1 MLKRHFHAVSMR
13 GELDQVPA
21 DRPLLLIMNHS
32 CWWDGLLVYHMIRSE
47 SQRRHYMMMDER
59 QMKRYAFFR
68 RIGAFSVNKENLR
81 EMAASLRYAAGLLR
95 SGGAVW
101 LFPQG
106 DIFHLESRP
115 LQFQT
120 GIGYLLERCPDAAV
134 LPVSLYYTMG
144 LHQKASATFSIGSR
158 IEDDWRALG
167 RKEAAMLLERK
178 LEEQLD
184 EHRLA
189 VIAGADGER
198 DGFRPLLATGRS
210 VNETFDQMKG
220 RAARWKSF
228 FGR

>member
-1 MLKRHFHAVSMR
+1 MR
-13 GELDQVPA
+13 GELEQAPA
-21 DRPLLLIMNHS
+21 DRPLLIMMNHS
-32 CWWDGLLVYHMIRSE
+32 SWWDGLLVYHMIRSE
-47 SQRRHYMMMDER
+47 SQRHHYMMMDER

-68 RIGAFSVNKENLR
+68 RIGAFSVNKENVR
-81 EMAASLRYAAGLLR
+81 ETAASLHYAADLMR

-120 GIGYLLERCPDAAV
+120 GIGYLLERCRDAVV

-144 LHQKASATFSIGSR
+144 LHQKASASFSIGR
-158 IEDDWRALG
+158 MIEADWSALG
-167 RKEAAMLLERK
+167 RKEATLLLERR
-178 LEEQLD
+178 LEQQLG

-189 VIAGADGER
+189 VIASADGER
-198 DGFRPLLATGRS
+198 DGFRHLLATGRS
-210 VNETFDQMKG
+210 VNETFDRMKG
-220 RAARWKSF
+220 RTAKWKSF

>member
-1 MLKRHFHAVSMR
+1 MLKRHFHEVSLR
-13 GELDQVPA
+13 GELEQAPA
-21 DRPLLLIMNHS
+21 DRPLLIIMNHS
-32 CWWDGLLVYHMIRSE
+32 SWWDGLLVYHMIRSE
-47 SQRRHYMMMDER
+47 SQRQHYMMMDER

-68 RIGAFSVNKENLR
+68 RIGAFSVNKENLW
-81 EMAASLRYAAGLLR
+81 ETAASLRYAADLMR

-120 GIGYLLERCPDAAV
+120 GAGYLLERCRDAAV

-144 LHQKASATFSIGSR
+144 LHQKASASFSIGSL
-158 IEDDWRALG
+158 IEADWCALG
-167 RKEAAMLLERK
+167 RKEATLLLERR
-178 LEEQLD
+178 LEQQLG

-189 VIAGADGER
+189 VIASEDGER
-198 DGFRPLLATGRS
+198 DGFRLLLATGRS
-210 VNETFDQMKG
+210 VNETFDRMKG
-220 RAARWKSF
+220 RTAKWKSF